1 MPAPLKV
8 ALHRIG
14 TDRRAATEAI
24 TAYLARPQ
32 PVVTREA
39 PRPYSEPAEKEFDQ

>member
-1 MPAPLKV
+1 MSV
-8 ALHRIG
+8 G

-24 TAYLARPQ
+24 TAYLTRPQ

-39 PRPYSEPAEKEFDQ
+39 PRPYCEPVEKEFDQ